1 MAAPRAERS
10 RESLP
15 SLMAAARGTGSF
27 GDDLGAGGAG
37 RGGET
42 LAAAGGRGALG
53 LRGEGGDGGGGD
65 KKRVGD

>member
-42 LAAAGGRGALG
+42 LAAAGKGGGRWVEGRG
-53 LRGEGGDGGGGD
+53 RGWRRRG
-65 KKRVGD
+65 

>member
-42 LAAAGGRGALG
+42 LAAAGKGGAG